1 LANSGSADS
10 TNATALRRIDQIC
23 PTAAGT
29 NVGLVGRSVGFMVF
43 FLNKGCIKMTN
54 PPERQDDEGHQEAD
68 RQADAM
74 KAQLRKDVDSWSK
87 ARSEPSTALI
97 TEAEPSVTRKP
108 PSSPPASKPRKAAT
122 PKPAP
127 NEVGIS
133 KKPFSMSYGGVT
145 AAEYIQYMLDRGLR

>member
-1 LANSGSADS
+1 
-10 TNATALRRIDQIC
+10 
-23 PTAAGT
+23 
-29 NVGLVGRSVGFMVF
+29 
-43 FLNKGCIKMTN
+43 MTN
-54 PPERQDDEGHQEAD
+54 PSEGHDDEGEREAD

-74 KAQLRKDVDSWSK
+74 KAQLRKDVNSWSK

-97 TEAEPSVTRKP
+97 AETDTSVARKP
-108 PSSPPASKPRKAAT
+108 PSSPPASKAKKAAI

-127 NEVGIS
+127 TEVPVS

>member
-1 LANSGSADS
+1 
-10 TNATALRRIDQIC
+10 
-23 PTAAGT
+23 
-29 NVGLVGRSVGFMVF
+29 
-43 FLNKGCIKMTN
+43 MTS
-54 PPERQDDEGHQEAD
+54 PPEGHDDEGQQEAD

-97 TEAEPSVTRKP
+97 AEADTAVARKP
-108 PSSPPASKPRKAAT
+108 PTSPPASKAKKAAT
-122 PKPAP
+122 PKPVP
-127 NEVGIS
+127 TEVVAA